1 MSKIIS
7 SVSSL
12 VPFWA
17 NNVIIYLGIGS
28 EYNMI
33 FNIFLNEGLK
43 YLEEK
48 ASHSF
53 IYFLVALPIC
63 FLIANKLNLISSLLN
78 YCQLVQP
85 TTITISGSNATKSY
99 PISMIALT
107 NLFVEKYEIKSLIL
121 YKDTKFDVGV
131 GELTNYQIDTGIFL
145 TIKILPTGEITYTLK
160 SFTQDL
166 KKFVQNAIDS
176 YSKLS
181 SSNAFTL
188 IGNETETTFQYPL
201 TMIYITYALVNKYKM
216 SRLVSKK
223 MAEEKESIWSDHYK
237 TEISTRDKNKINSA
251 ISNLFL
257 VEEHK
262 DYHLEDDLYIT
273 IQRSSNI
280 IKYIIVS
287 NKLDLKKF
295 IGSCKSYFISDV
307 SKNMFK
313 FKIVI
318 SGSEIISDMDMKL
331 NYSTEIFAI
340 NYRLVTEFGLSNY
353 TILNRY
359 SDEPVRYVLDD
370 ITTFEFD
377 SILLTINRL
386 SNTAGSR
393 TYTVVDYVFESDH
406 TDIEAFIK
414 KSVNKYNEYLD
425 TLIKN
430 KIYHF
435 TLTGFD
441 SNSLPKFNSEI
452 LASDEI
458 KLYETFD
465 NIHSENSSLLIKDIE
480 KLKNLDYYK
489 RTGLKRKKS
498 YLFYGEPGC
507 GKTSSVVAMSLY
519 DHRHIIDIPFS
530 LISKN
535 SQLENIMNMEIIN
548 QIPIKKSQVIYLFDE
563 IDTGMNGMSRD
574 TDIKLD
580 SQSSASS
587 TSESNSNSNSESND
601 LSGNVLTTLAVISAL
616 TNHNNNSDSSSLS
629 LKPND
634 LLNIGKILS
643 KFDGICNYDGLI
655 IVATT
660 NYKEKLDPALYREL
674 RLTPIY
680 FTFLRQIDAIQIL
693 EKFYQVK
700 LTQAQM
706 DLIPDRKITP
716 AKLIFL
722 CETHDDCPVD
732 DLLETF
738 NTL

>member
-1 MSKIIS
+1 MSKILA

-17 NNVIIYLGIGS
+17 NHAIIYLGLGP

-33 FNIFLNEGLK
+33 FNIFFNEGIK
-43 YLEEK
+43 YLGDQ
-48 ASHSF
+48 ASPSI
-53 IYFLVALPIC
+53 IYLVGALPIC
-63 FLIANKLNLISSLLN
+63 YLLANKFNLLTSILN
-78 YCQLVQP
+78 YFQLAQP
-85 TTITISGSNATKSY
+85 LTITISGSNATKTY

-107 NLFVEKYEIKSLIL
+107 NLFVEKYNIKSLIL

-131 GELTNYQIDTGIFL
+131 GELANYQIDNGIFL
-145 TIKILPTGEITYTLK
+145 TIKNLPNGEITYTLK
-160 SFTQDL
+160 SYTQDL

-176 YSKLS
+176 YSKLEC
-181 SSNAFTL
+181 SNVLTF
-188 IGNETETTFQYPL
+188 IGNETDTTYEYSL
-201 TMIYITYALVNKYKM
+201 TMIYITYALVNKYNM

-223 MAEEKESIWSDHYK
+223 QIVEKESQWADLYK
-237 TEISTRDKNKINSA
+237 QEITSRDKNKFKSA
-251 ISNLFL
+251 ISNLLL

-273 IQRSSNI
+273 IQRSSNT

-287 NKLDLKKF
+287 NNYDLKKF
-295 IGSCKSYFISDV
+295 IKSCETYFISNV
-307 SKNMFK
+307 SRNILKY
-313 FKIVI
+313 KIVI
-318 SGSEIISDMDMKL
+318 SGSEMVSDMEMKL
-331 NYSTEIFAI
+331 TYPKEIFAI
-340 NYRLVTEFGLSNY
+340 NYVLVANFGLTNY
-353 TILNRY
+353 KILNRN
-359 SDEPVRYVLDD
+359 SDQPVQYVLDEV
-370 ITTFEFD
+370 TTFDFN
-377 SILLTINRL
+377 SISLTISRL
-386 SNTAGSR
+386 SNTGTSR
-393 TYTVVDYVFESDH
+393 TYSVIDYIFESDSIN
-406 TDIEAFIK
+406 IEDFIK
-414 KSVNKYNEYLD
+414 YAVNEYNKYIDSLM
-425 TLIKN
+425 KN

-441 SNSLPKFNSEI
+441 SNSQPKFNSEI
-452 LASDEI
+452 ITSEEI

-465 NIHSENSSLLIKDIE
+465 NIHSENSALLIKDIE

-519 DHRHIIDIPFS
+519 DKRHIIDIPFS

-535 SQLENIMNMEIIN
+535 SQLENIMNMDIIN

-563 IDTGMNGMSRD
+563 IDTGMSGMSRD
-574 TDIKLD
+574 PTITNLD
-580 SQSSASS
+580 SSNKTESS
-587 TSESNSNSNSESND
+587 EN
-601 LSGNVLTTLAVISAL
+601 NVLSTLAVISAL
-616 TNHNNNSDSSSLS
+616 ANSDSSSTYKS
-629 LKPND
+629 ND
-634 LLNIGKILS
+634 LNIGKILS

-680 FTFLRQIDAIQIL
+680 FTFLRQSDAIEII

-700 LTQAQM
+700 LNQEQI

-722 CETHDDCPVD
+722 CEKYDDCTVNE
-732 DLLETF
+732 LL
-738 NTL
+738 NILSSN

>member
-7 SVSSL
+7 SLSSL

-17 NNVIIYLGIGS
+17 NHAIIYLGLGP

-33 FNIFLNEGLK
+33 FNIFLNEGIK
-43 YLEEK
+43 YLGEQVSTK
-48 ASHSF
+48 IVYLLS
-53 IYFLVALPIC
+53 ALPIC
-63 FLIANKLNLISSLLN
+63 YLIANKYNLLSSILN
-78 YCQLVQP
+78 YFQLVQP
-85 TTITISGSNATKSY
+85 ITITISGSNINKSY

-107 NLFVEKYEIKSLIL
+107 NLFVEKYNIKSLIL
-121 YKDTKFDVGV
+121 HKDTKFDVGI
-131 GELTNYQIDTGIFL
+131 GELTNYQIDNGIFL
-145 TIKILPTGEITYTLK
+145 TIKNSLNGEITYTLK
-160 SFTQDL
+160 SYTKDL
-166 KKFVQNAIDS
+166 KKFVQDAIDS

-181 SSNAFTL
+181 CSNVLTF
-188 IGNETETTFQYPL
+188 IGNEDETSYNYSPI
-201 TMIYITYALVNKYKM
+201 MIYITYALVNKYKM

-223 MAEEKESIWSDHYK
+223 QIVEKDNAWAEIYK
-237 TEISTRDKNKINSA
+237 QEITTRDKNKIKSA
-251 ISNLFL
+251 IGNLLL

-262 DYHLEDDLYIT
+262 DYQLEDDLYIT
-273 IQRSSNI
+273 IQRSSNT

-287 NKLDLKKF
+287 KNYDLKKF
-295 IGSCKSYFISDV
+295 IASCETYFITNV

-313 FKIVI
+313 YKIVI
-318 SGSEIISDMDMKL
+318 SGSEMVSDLDMKL
-331 NYSTEIFAI
+331 TYSKEIFAV
-340 NYRLVTEFGLSNY
+340 NYVLVTKFGLSNY
-353 TILNRY
+353 KILNRN
-359 SDEPVRYVLDD
+359 SDQPVQYVLDE
-370 ITTFEFD
+370 ITTFEFN

-386 SNTAGSR
+386 SNTACSR
-393 TYTVVDYVFESDH
+393 TFTVIDYIFESDSI
-406 TDIEAFIK
+406 DIEAFIK
-414 KSVNKYNEYLD
+414 NAVNEYNEYIE
-425 TLIKN
+425 TLMEN

-452 LASDEI
+452 IYSDEI

-465 NIHSENSSLLIKDIE
+465 NIHSENSSLLIRDID

-563 IDTGMNGMSRD
+563 IDTGMSGMSRD
-574 TDIKLD
+574 TTTSTTTD
-580 SQSSASS
+580 STTDS
-587 TSESNSNSNSESND
+587 TSSKSTSTENTVS
-601 LSGNVLTTLAVISAL
+601 TTLAIISAL
-616 TNHNNNSDSSSLS
+616 ASESSN
-629 LKPND
+629 LKSND
-634 LLNIGKILS
+634 LNIGKILS

-680 FTFLRQIDAIQIL
+680 FTYLRQSDAIEII

-700 LTQAQM
+700 LNQEQI

-716 AKLIFL
+716 AKLVFL
-722 CETHDDCPVD
+722 CEKHDNSDVS
-732 DLLETF
+732 DLLKI
-738 NTL
+738 L